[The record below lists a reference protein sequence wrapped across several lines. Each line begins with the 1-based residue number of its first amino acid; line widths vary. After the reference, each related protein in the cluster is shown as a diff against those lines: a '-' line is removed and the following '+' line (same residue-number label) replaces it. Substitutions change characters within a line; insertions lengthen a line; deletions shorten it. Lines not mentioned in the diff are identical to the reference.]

1 MSNRISSTSDARR
14 PARDWRLYISDMIE
28 FCERIVSYTD
38 GLDLE
43 SFEAD
48 RRTYD
53 ATMRNIELI
62 GEAANQLPRRVWEAY
77 PDIPWRGVVGM
88 RNRVLHDYMG
98 ARSQTIWNA
107 LRNDVPALLDALR
120 AIPLDDPGTESA

>member
-1 MSNRISSTSDARR
+1 MSAERR
-14 PARDWRLYISDMIE
+14 PERDWRLYISDMIE

-43 SFEAD
+43 SFEED

-62 GEAANQLPRRVWEAY
+62 GEAANRLPHRIREAY
-77 PDIPWRGVVGM
+77 PDIPWRGVVDM

-98 ARSQTIWNA
+98 I
-107 LRNDVPALLDALR
+107 RNEAIRDVVRNHVPALLAALR
-120 AIPLDDPGTESA
+120 AIPLDDPGTEPT